1 MTVNGSSA
9 EGFGLRASG
18 FRTRLGRFAAAVLAA
33 SFSAGA
39 ASAEDA
45 VLSLRAK
52 VVPAAT
58 GGLLTVTVF
67 RWSTDAERAPLL
79 TALSD
84 RPAAET
90 GGPKGPPLQAP
101 AGRAAGRGGRGARGG
116 APPPTPIERLA
127 TAVKAAPTLGYVWGD
142 GVTGYSIKY
151 AWRSPASD
159 RIVLVTDRRL
169 GAHAPEWG
177 LPAGTPPE
185 PDLTVIELR
194 LDGSGAGEGKAS
206 LSAAVV
212 VDAAAST
219 LALDRFAAA
228 PTLLKVTR

>member
-1 MTVNGSSA
+1 M
-9 EGFGLRASG
+9 
-18 FRTRLGRFAAAVLAA
+18 
-33 SFSAGA
+33 
-39 ASAEDA
+39 
-45 VLSLRAK
+45 LSLRAK

-58 GGLLTVTVF
+58 GGSLTVTVS

-79 TALSD
+79 TALSVPPPPP
-84 RPAAET
+84 PAA
-90 GGPKGPPLQAP
+90 AP
-101 AGRAAGRGGRGARGG
+101 AAGGRAAGRGGRGGRG

-151 AWRSPASD
+151 AWRSSASD

-177 LPAGTPPE
+177 LPAAPPPE
-185 PDLTVIELR
+185 PEFTVIELR
-194 LDGSGAGEGKAS
+194 LDGTGAGEGKAS

-228 PTLLKVTR
+228 PVLLKVTR